1 MAIPIKPDNKL
12 NAMQPGQPK
21 PMQQGSGFTNVQR
34 VAQANQNNRLGQ
46 AVGSGV
52 QQVGQQARTAI
63 GAGQQQFQQD
73 TQKNNLDTT
82 ENRTQVQNLVQDPT
96 KASQADIDKFSQYR
110 SGQYH
115 GPQGIQNY
123 DELSNQA
130 QQAQQLGQSANTAG
144 GRLALLQRFAARPQQ
159 SYTSGQSRL
168 DAALLGQTGSQGL
181 RQARQSTLGIQGQLD
196 QGQQAAQAQ
205 AQELQARAAGLKS
218 FTEGQIK
225 GQTDP
230 MHQQLQAAADAAN
243 AARDAQVVKAQQ
255 DFAAGKV
262 SSDELNELGLG
273 DLAGQETY
281 GTDLSRFISGS
292 GVKAD
297 ELGVASKEQAAK
309 LNALA
314 RLGGTEAFGDEA
326 QAGSFAKNKYNVD
339 KNAIQQ
345 QLAQSKADYDAL
357 TGQTQGQIDAA
368 QQGMAKAIQGLG
380 EGERNLLAKS
390 FGYNGDPANWTA
402 KNALIAQKL
411 EERYGGLSPDQQKIM
426 RESGE
431 YGFEVDNPGYQPN
444 YFGNS
449 SISGAPKTYN
459 FNPLQNSAV
468 RDAFTSAY
476 SQKQAQQAALQQLR
490 DKYKIGSKFGG

>member
-181 RQARQSTLGIQGQLD
+181 RQARQSTLGLQGQLD

-205 AQELQARAAGLKS
+205 AQEMQARAAGLKS

-230 MHQQLQAAADAAN
+230 LHQQLQAAAYTAN
-243 AARDAQVVKAQQ
+243 ESRDAQVTKAQQ
-255 DFAAGKV
+255 DFASGKI
-262 SSDELNELGLG
+262 SKDELNELGLG

-309 LNALA
+309 LNALS
-314 RLGGTEAFGDEA
+314 RLGGTDAFGDESK
-326 QAGSFAKNKYNVD
+326 AGSFAQNKYNID
-339 KNAIQQ
+339 KSGIQQ
-345 QLAQSKADYDAL
+345 QLAQSKADYDTL
-357 TGQTQGQIDAA
+357 TGQTQGQISAA
-368 QQGMAKAIQGLG
+368 QQGMANAIQGLG

-411 EERYGGLSPDQQKIM
+411 EERYSGLTPDQQKVM

-431 YGFEVDNPGYQPN
+431 YGFEIDNPGYNPN
-444 YFGNS
+444 SNNS
-449 SISGAPKTYN
+449 SVNGANKTYN
-459 FNPLQNSAV
+459 FNPLQNASV
-468 RDAFTSAY
+468 RDAFTNAY
-476 SQKQAQQAALQQLR
+476 GQKQAQQAALQQLR

>member
-1 MAIPIKPDNKL
+1 MAIPIKPDDKNK
-12 NAMQPGQPK
+12 AIQPGQSK
-21 PMQQGSGFTNVQR
+21 PIQQGSGFTNVQR

-46 AVGSGV
+46 AVGTGV

-73 TQKNNLDTT
+73 AQKNNLDTT
-82 ENRTQVQNLVQDPT
+82 ENRAQVQNLVQDPT
-96 KASQADIDKFSQYR
+96 KATDQQVKQFAQYR
-110 SGQYH
+110 SGQYQ

-123 DELSNQA
+123 DDLSNQA
-130 QQAQQLGQSANTAG
+130 QQAQQLGQSANTSG

-181 RQARQSTLGIQGQLD
+181 RQARQSTLGLQNQLD

-230 MHQQLQAAADAAN
+230 LHQQLQTAADDAN
-243 AARDAQVVKAQQ
+243 ASRDAQVVKAQQ

-297 ELGVASKEQAAK
+297 ELSVASKEQAAK

-314 RLGGTEAFGDEA
+314 RLGGTEAFGDESK
-326 QAGSFAKNKYNVD
+326 AGSFAKNKYNID
-339 KNAIQQ
+339 KSGIKQ
-345 QLAQSKADYDAL
+345 QLAQSKADYDTL
-357 TGQTQGQIDAA
+357 TEQTQGQISAA
-368 QQGMAKAIQGLG
+368 QQGMANAITKMSSGQ
-380 EGERNLLAKS
+380 RDDLAKS
-390 FGYNGDPANWTA
+390 LGYTGDPNNWKA

-411 EERYGGLSPDQQKIM
+411 EERYSGLTPDQQKVM

-431 YGFEVDNPGYQPN
+431 YGFEVKPTYLGMGQ
-444 YFGNS
+444 
-449 SISGAPKTYN
+449 APANFEQMYKYN
-459 FNPLQNSAV
+459 LNPLQNAEL
-468 RDAFTSAY
+468 RDAFTSSY
-476 SQKQAQQAALQQLR
+476 SAKQAQQAALQQLR
-490 DKYKIGSKFGG
+490 DKYKIGKKFGS